1 MANKT
6 VQALK
11 ISASW
16 TPTPAIAA
24 KMVAAALG
32 KSDAKG
38 VTFSGGRLSVKHSI
52 KIDFSDPSQATR
64 VSGRVAE
71 IKSALESAGHLHGF
85 TTTAGA
91 VPVEEVETL
100 PEPKE
105 EIGAE

>member
-24 KMVAAALG
+24 KMIAAALG

-38 VTFSGGRLSVKHSI
+38 VTFHGGRLSVKHAI
-52 KIDFSDPSQATR
+52 KIDFSDPTQATR

-71 IKSALESAGHLHGF
+71 IKAALEGNGQVHGF
-85 TTTAGA
+85 ITTAGA
-91 VPVEEVETL
+91 VPVEEAETL